1 MASRPDSQLSKK
13 EVAAVI
19 HNQGIS
25 KMSGMT
31 RPLLALSFAL
41 IGFASSVSAQETV
54 RIRGTIESVEGPV
67 YVVKNRDGA
76 QIKLTLADN
85 PKVVATVPAAMA
97 DIKPGLF
104 IGSAGTMQ
112 PDGTQ
117 KASEVHIFPES
128 MRGAGEGHYDWDLQP
143 QNKMTNANIEQ
154 SVTGVDG
161 QMLSVK
167 YKGGEKKLLVTP
179 DTKVVKFVS
188 GDGNDLK
195 PGTHIFVPGGKKQ
208 PDGTVQTPVIIY
220 GKDGLTPP
228 M

>member
-1 MASRPDSQLSKK
+1 
-13 EVAAVI
+13 
-19 HNQGIS
+19 
-25 KMSGMT
+25 MSGMT
-31 RPLLALSFAL
+31 RPTLAALGVAL
-41 IGFASSVSAQETV
+41 ICIASPASAQETV
-54 RIRGTIESVEGPV
+54 RIRGTIQSVEAPV
-67 YVVKNRDGA
+67 YVVTNRDGA
-76 QIKLTLADN
+76 EIKLTLADN
-85 PKVVATVPAAMA
+85 AKVVATVPAGMA

-128 MRGAGEGHYDWDLQP
+128 MRGAGEGHYDWDLKP

-179 DTKVVKFVS
+179 DTTVVSFVS
-188 GDGNDLK
+188 GDSNDLK
-195 PGTHIFVPGGKKQ
+195 PGTKIFVPGGKKQ
-208 PDGTVQTPVIIY
+208 PDGTVQTAVIIY
-220 GKDGLTPP
+220 GRDGLTPP

>member
-1 MASRPDSQLSKK
+1 
-13 EVAAVI
+13 
-19 HNQGIS
+19 
-25 KMSGMT
+25 MSET
-31 RPLLALSFAL
+31 IQRTLAALSLAMVC
-41 IGFASSVSAQETV
+41 IAAPASAQETV
-54 RIRGTIESVEGPV
+54 RIRGTIQSVEGPV

-76 QIKLTLADN
+76 EVKLTLADN
-85 PKVVATVPAAMA
+85 PKVVATVPAVMA

-128 MRGAGEGHYDWDLQP
+128 MRGAGEGHYDWDLAP

-179 DTKVVKFVS
+179 ETTVVTFVN

-195 PGTHIFVPGGKKQ
+195 PGTKIFVPGGKKQ
-208 PDGTVQTPVIIY
+208 PDGTVQTPIIIY